1 MQDEMSKSDAMNHLM
16 CWQGWPTPANVFQ
29 ENNFSSTAQKYLV
42 FMQAPG
48 WLEIVHRWRMR
59 NDKSFC
65 IDIISWL
72 LVRWRWY
79 VCANYRQE
87 PGIPIMIN
95 IIYMPIADVSSHYS
109 ERPTGKLCI
118 NSFSLSLET
127 FTFFIVCTR
136 VRKLFWCCK
145 FWEGEVSR
153 KINMSPLHDNQQT
166 GTVRIFKHV

>member
-1 MQDEMSKSDAMNHLM
+1 MQDEMSKSDAMNHLE

-95 IIYMPIADVSSHYS
+95 IIYMPIADVSTVIIIRDPQENYASTVFPYLL
-109 ERPTGKLCI
+109 KLLP
-118 NSFSLSLET
+118 SLLYALE
-127 FTFFIVCTR
+127 
-136 VRKLFWCCK
+136 
-145 FWEGEVSR
+145 WESCSGVVNFEKV
-153 KINMSPLHDNQQT
+153 KCLA
-166 GTVRIFKHV
+166 K